1 MPGLC
6 SPASSFINNKAMAWN
21 YKQPVEVIFG
31 RGSLDR
37 LGEVIDKVGGK
48 RGLLVTSRSFARDG
62 GVASRALELACGRL
76 VDIYS
81 AVSPNPDVKECDAC
95 IESIRHHDCDFVV
108 ALGGG
113 SVMDCAKAASVL
125 CRGDISS
132 AEAVAGSPLPAS
144 HIPVIA
150 VPTTAG
156 TGSEVTSVSVLSDH
170 ERGLKVPLNS
180 PEMYPAVALVD
191 PLLTLSAP
199 PHLTASAG
207 LDALCHAIEA
217 FWSRHHQPVCDALA
231 IEAASLVMNNLE
243 RAVKHPDDVDARE
256 KMVLAA
262 VIAGMA
268 FAIPKT
274 SAPHA
279 CSYPLTNRLGIAHGE
294 ACALTLTWFLR
305 FNADK
310 GCERL
315 RRLSAALGYETPEAL
330 ATAIDSLAVAVGA
343 MRSLVSFNLSEEEIE
358 NLEKACMHPNL
369 RNNPVDVTVEDIH
382 ELFRYLTE

>member
-1 MPGLC
+1 MEW
-6 SPASSFINNKAMAWN
+6 S

-31 RGSLDR
+31 RNTLDN
-37 LGEVIDKVGGK
+37 LGEVIDKIGGR

-62 GVASRALELACGRL
+62 GVAAHAVELAGGRL
-76 VDIYS
+76 VEICS
-81 AVSPNPDVKECDAC
+81 AVSPNPDVKECDDCVDA
-95 IESIRHHDCDFVV
+95 IRRHNCDFVV

-125 CRGDISS
+125 CCGDISA
-132 AEAVAGSPLPAS
+132 AEAVAGLPLPAS

-156 TGSEVTSVSVLSDH
+156 TGSEVTSVAVLSDH
-170 ERGLKVPLNS
+170 ERGLKVPLNTT
-180 PEMYPAVALVD
+180 EMYPAVAIVD
-191 PLLTLSAP
+191 PQLTLSAP
-199 PHLTASAG
+199 ASLTASAG
-207 LDALCHAIEA
+207 LDALCHAVEA

-231 IEAASLVMNNLE
+231 LEAASLVMNNLE
-243 RAVKHPDDVDARE
+243 RAVKNPGDIVARE
-256 KMVLAA
+256 NMSLAA

-305 FNADK
+305 FNYRK

-315 RRLSAALGYETPEAL
+315 RQLAVALGYDSPEAL
-330 ATAIDSLAVAVGA
+330 AEAIDSLAAAVGA
-343 MRSLVSFNLSEEEIE
+343 MRSLASFNLSQGDIE
-358 NLEKACMHPNL
+358 SLEKASMHPNL
-369 RNNPVDVTVEDIH
+369 RNNPVDVTGRDIH
-382 ELFRYLTE
+382 ELFSYLTAKSESD